1 MLRGVRVA
9 FPIALWAVSVAMV
22 GAVRGVQDVA
32 PAQGVEFFEKKIRPV
47 LVTNCY
53 VCHGPESAVM
63 GGLRL
68 DSKSGILK
76 GGSRGPAMVPGDPAN
91 SLLVKAISY
100 KDPHLAMPP
109 TGKLSEE
116 EIADLIAWIAM
127 GAPDPRTQAPS
138 AVAVEGEKGID
149 FAEGRRFWSF
159 QPVKDYSP
167 PQVQQNDWPT
177 SPLDYFIL
185 ARLEKKGFSPAPAAD
200 RRTWLRRV
208 TFDLIGLPPT
218 PEEIDEFLADESAS
232 AFEKGVDRLLA
243 SPHYGERWAR
253 HWLDV
258 VRYAETNGHE
268 FDSDKLDAWRY
279 RDYVIRAFNAD
290 LPYDRFVLE
299 HIAGDLLA
307 DPRTIFDGS
316 QMESALGTGFYW
328 FGEVINS
335 PVDSVKSVADQVDNQ
350 IDVTSKAFLGLTL
363 ACARCHDHKFDPI
376 SAADYYAVGG
386 ILHST
391 DIREVSIDSPARIRE
406 IAATHGMIANASRRI
421 HGLLQAAWLPL
432 AASLIG
438 YLPEAAKLISSEKTD
453 EKDEKEEAAAIAALA
468 AERGLDAPRLGAW
481 VGYLREAAKDRG
493 HIFYP
498 FAAMAERMSKDGA
511 SFVSSLAAVRKELEA
526 SLSGE
531 ELEQRG
537 DIVFEDFENSN
548 YEGWRVEGQAFG
560 KRPIRQIPPNQTLRG
575 FRGAG
580 AANSFGGGS
589 EGLVGTLTSEKFR
602 MPKLYVHV
610 RMAGTKDSQK
620 LAERAK
626 LRFTIVASGYKSQQR
641 MPDGTGAL
649 GWKTARMT
657 KEVGRICFLE
667 IVDRSREG
675 HIAVDKIVF
684 SDSEKPPV
692 FSSPAHPRVRALLE
706 DQGINSLEALSAAY
720 RRMFV
725 QVMRENNTDDGD
737 NIDNAKTQAFL
748 AALSPAGKL
757 EDGGSLLA
765 PSQRE
770 SVAQLQAGRRA
781 LEAALPA
788 SAFGMVSADEDPRN
802 IRIHV
807 RGNHKNLGEEVPRG
821 TLRVVSSGSQEPI
834 TDGSGRLQLA
844 RWLANS
850 ENPLTARVMVN
861 RIWKHHFGQGLVRT
875 ADNFGRMGERPT
887 HPELLDFLA
896 RRFVESGWSVKA
908 VHRFILLSSTYRM
921 SSRAE
926 ERAASIDPEN
936 RLLHHMPVKRLE
948 AEAIRDSILAVSGR
962 LDRTLFGPS
971 LVPHI
976 SKYQDGRGKPESG
989 PLDADGRRSIY
1000 IQVRRNFLT
1009 PMFLAFDYP
1018 LPISTI
1024 GRRSVS
1030 TVPSQALLMMNN
1042 ELVTLGAREWAKQG
1056 RASELDSRRR
1066 VEKMYVAAF
1075 GRLPEDWEVDEVG
1088 KFLDGQRAR
1097 YRNMPEAE
1105 AADKLNE
1112 QVWADLAHVLFNS
1125 AEFIYVR

>member
-1 MLRGVRVA
+1 
-9 FPIALWAVSVAMV
+9 
-22 GAVRGVQDVA
+22 
-32 PAQGVEFFEKKIRPV
+32 
-47 LVTNCY
+47 
-53 VCHGPESAVM
+53 
-63 GGLRL
+63 
-68 DSKSGILK
+68 
-76 GGSRGPAMVPGDPAN
+76 
-91 SLLVKAISY
+91 
-100 KDPHLAMPP
+100 
-109 TGKLSEE
+109 
-116 EIADLIAWIAM
+116 M

-159 QPVKDYSP
+159 KPVKDYSP

-177 SPLDYFIL
+177 SPLDNFIL

-208 TFDLIGLPPT
+208 TFGLIGLPPT

-232 AFEKGVDRLLA
+232 AFEKVVNRLLA

-290 LPYDRFVLE
+290 LPYDHFVLE

-335 PVDSVKSVADQVDNQ
+335 PVDSVKSFADQVDNQ

-406 IAATHGMIANASRRI
+406 IAVTHGMIANASRRI
-421 HGLLQAAWLPL
+421 RGLLQAAWLPL
-432 AASLIG
+432 AESLTG
-438 YLPEAAKLISSEKTD
+438 YLPGAAKLISSEKTD
-453 EKDEKEEAAAIAALA
+453 EKDEEEEAAAVAALA

-548 YEGWRVEGQAFG
+548 YEGWRVEGEAFG
-560 KRPIRQIPPNQTLRG
+560 KRPIRQIPPNQALRG

-610 RMAGTKDSQK
+610 RMAGAKDSQK
-620 LAERAK
+620 LEERAK

-641 MPDGTGAL
+641 MPDG
-649 GWKTARMT
+649 
-657 KEVGRICFLE
+657 
-667 IVDRSREG
+667 
-675 HIAVDKIVF
+675 
-684 SDSEKPPV
+684 SD
-692 FSSPAHPRVRALLE
+692 
-706 DQGINSLEALSAAY
+706 DQG
-720 RRMFV
+720 
-725 QVMRENNTDDGD
+725 
-737 NIDNAKTQAFL
+737 
-748 AALSPAGKL
+748 
-757 EDGGSLLA
+757 
-765 PSQRE
+765 
-770 SVAQLQAGRRA
+770 GRA
-781 LEAALPA
+781 
-788 SAFGMVSADEDPRN
+788 
-802 IRIHV
+802 H
-807 RGNHKNLGEEVPRG
+807 
-821 TLRVVSSGSQEPI
+821 
-834 TDGSGRLQLA
+834 
-844 RWLANS
+844 
-850 ENPLTARVMVN
+850 
-861 RIWKHHFGQGLVRT
+861 
-875 ADNFGRMGERPT
+875 
-887 HPELLDFLA
+887 
-896 RRFVESGWSVKA
+896 
-908 VHRFILLSSTYRM
+908 LLS
-921 SSRAE
+921 
-926 ERAASIDPEN
+926 
-936 RLLHHMPVKRLE
+936 
-948 AEAIRDSILAVSGR
+948 
-962 LDRTLFGPS
+962 
-971 LVPHI
+971 
-976 SKYQDGRGKPESG
+976 
-989 PLDADGRRSIY
+989 
-1000 IQVRRNFLT
+1000 
-1009 PMFLAFDYP
+1009 
-1018 LPISTI
+1018 
-1024 GRRSVS
+1024 
-1030 TVPSQALLMMNN
+1030 
-1042 ELVTLGAREWAKQG
+1042 
-1056 RASELDSRRR
+1056 
-1066 VEKMYVAAF
+1066 
-1075 GRLPEDWEVDEVG
+1075 
-1088 KFLDGQRAR
+1088 
-1097 YRNMPEAE
+1097 
-1105 AADKLNE
+1105 
-1112 QVWADLAHVLFNS
+1112 
-1125 AEFIYVR
+1125 